1 MGLCHRLIG
10 QGFLYNK
17 SFVYMHISP
26 CTSSYLFLFFSIF
39 MTNVFSITYIFCLSE
54 KFKKDLNNELDINKQ
69 KKIGSK
75 K

>member
-1 MGLCHRLIG
+1 
-10 QGFLYNK
+10 
-17 SFVYMHISP
+17 MHISP